1 MRSAKF
7 ASLCLLLLAV
17 GLAVGN
23 YWTATHRSTIPL
35 SLNGTVTKT
44 EQRFGKH
51 HGKDDVYLIWIDDV
65 EYQVDKDLFEEVA
78 QGDTLQ
84 KSAWSKQVLVN
95 GRRVTLGYSKDWSGM
110 LIAMPLVVCVFVAT
124 IVFSL
129 QLAATQ
135 TTSAVPTMKSEA
147 TMKSEP
153 AIDSKA
159 VEANS

>member
-1 MRSAKF
+1 MRSGKF
-7 ASLCLLLLAV
+7 ASLCLLVLAV
-17 GLAVGN
+17 GLAAGN

-44 EQRFGKH
+44 EQRFEKH
-51 HGKDDVYLIWIDDV
+51 HGKDDVYLLWIDDV
-65 EYQVDKDLFEEVA
+65 EYQVDRTLFEEVA

-84 KSAWSKQVLVN
+84 KSAWSKQVLVG
-95 GRRVTLGYSKDWSGM
+95 GRSVTLGYSKDWSGM

-129 QLAATQ
+129 RLAATQ
-135 TTSAVPTMKSEA
+135 KTIESEA

-153 AIDSKA
+153 TIDSEA
-159 VEANS
+159 DEANS

>member
-1 MRSAKF
+1 MRSGKF
-7 ASLCLLLLAV
+7 ASLCLLVLAV
-17 GLAVGN
+17 GLAAGN

-44 EQRFGKH
+44 EQRFEKH
-51 HGKDDVYLIWIDDV
+51 HGKDDVYLLWIDDV
-65 EYQVDKDLFEEVA
+65 EYQVDRTLFEEVA

-84 KSAWSKQVLVN
+84 KSAWSKQVLVG
-95 GRRVTLGYSKDWSGM
+95 GRSVTLGYSKDWSGM

-129 QLAATQ
+129 RLAATQ
-135 TTSAVPTMKSEA
+135 TTIESEA

-153 AIDSKA
+153 TVDSEA
-159 VEANS
+159 DGANS